1 MNEVAHNT
9 NLDNLTDTRS
19 KSSEEFTPEEHE
31 LMTGVILNEDEQTR
45 IKDEIARV
53 KEDMS
58 RDKVL
63 GKPTAE
69 SEKTL
74 ESLEKELSDRV
85 TIVNSFAD
93 THGYEIITEN
103 DSNNNATTMG
113 NNEKIK
119 AVESGQNEG
128 NPSHEGRQAHLESS
142 IDQTKQEI
150 AELQK
155 NKNSSYVIQEKL
167 KFLNYKLTGL
177 EGELEIVNKSLH
189 QPDKETVESKMI
201 HPKIFYHEPTVP
213 PVAPV
218 ESIEA
223 SNRSDAPPD
232 EKSVDEINSLVYQ
245 TPDGVVL
252 PMRNLTKIKQEA
264 RAPVD
269 ERPAVNEEL
278 GRSLLYDETI
288 VGINREIDAENRKAK
303 EASARLSD
311 HTEEKTASDLEKNIR
326 RAKERVH
333 ELEIERT
340 LHIKNKI
347 TSSSNEDV
355 RAMTHVAK
363 MVIANPNEKHKI
375 EALEV
380 IKALQE
386 KDSYANNEMPGSD
399 EATEIVP
406 EVIVPSAA
414 INQEVPPAELTLK
427 DKPISVVSE
436 IVQTVEIPLIKNEE
450 ALVPDTA
457 SPMKTISEQSTEGEN
472 KKLTPVDEKLIE
484 GIKEMPRVPFALTTE
499 AQELLKSVE
508 SRAFPAFV
516 SANLKKIM
524 GENGI
529 EVSEN
534 DTPNAL
540 IEKLKQKQQENL
552 QVSEQGEK
560 KSNPFENAMAK
571 IISENPKRA
580 ERLLATIG
588 TTPEMR
594 ERMEKLLGATQ
605 VFTKKTE
612 ALEKEKDPWV
622 VEHVLKIGE
631 WYRHQPLRN
640 KLIASAIFISTASG
654 TALFGGAG
662 IGMIMG
668 AAFTGSAIQRV
679 LGGAAMFATV
689 EGMLTKQ
696 SLARNEEEKKILGM
710 RMNVVLGALAGTGV
724 FLGGKLLG
732 DYLSTPTE
740 SGAGSTSREVIANQL
755 KVPPPIPESTPSIST
770 SEIPASPPHE
780 VVENSMHP
788 TQNEYVQKVEAVR
801 ESIKSEATQTVPL
814 VETSYT
820 VHGDDKLWNIIK
832 EKIPEIQDLD
842 GEGRQSNA
850 IANIIEQ
857 IKKDPEG
864 FGISSGNVNSLT
876 AGDTIDLEKINS
888 VLETTTIP
896 IEDGQSVGIIERASG
911 LTDTESS
918 HIITNNEKISAWHAV
933 HPDALLTTETVEK
946 ILSGTMDG
954 ATSVTP
960 EINYLAEIT
969 KDYTLSMPDTGGRTM
984 EQLAVEALS
993 MDTNAVLY
1001 ADVQT
1006 MFGSKGFFGYGFMG
1020 TNGEKSIDWLDFK
1033 DRPVSEV
1040 VTKSFGGTLIG
1051 DEGGVQKFG
1060 MDSPGAI
1067 DKMKGYLKMLTEKAG
1082 SGITPEPKET
1092 VEHFSKR
1099 AIGVIISKK

>member
-9 NLDNLTDTRS
+9 NLDNLTDTKS
-19 KSSEEFTPEEHE
+19 KSSEEFTPEERE

-74 ESLEKELSDRV
+74 GSLEKELSDRV

-119 AVESGQNEG
+119 AVESGENEG
-128 NPSHEGRQAHLESS
+128 NTSHEGRQAHLESS

-189 QPDKETVESKMI
+189 QPDKDTVESKMI

-213 PVAPV
+213 PVPSV

-223 SNRSDAPPD
+223 SNKPDTPPG

-245 TPDGVVL
+245 TPEGVVL
-252 PMRNLTKIKQEA
+252 PMRNLAKIKQEA

-311 HTEEKTASDLEKNIR
+311 HAGEGTPSDLEKSIR
-326 RAKERVH
+326 RAKERVR

-355 RAMTHVAK
+355 GAMTHVAK

-386 KDSYANNEMPGSD
+386 KDSHANNEMPGSD

-414 INQEVPPAELTLK
+414 INQEVPPKELALK

-472 KKLTPVDEKLIE
+472 KKLTPVGEKPPE
-484 GIKEMPRVPFALTTE
+484 DIKEMPRVPFVLTTE

-516 SANLKKIM
+516 SVNLKKIM

-540 IEKLKQKQQENL
+540 IEKLKQKQQESL
-552 QVSEQGEK
+552 QVNEQGEK
-560 KSNPFENAMAK
+560 ELNPFEKAILK
-571 IISENPKRA
+571 IKSEDPARA

-588 TTPEMR
+588 TNQEQR
-594 ERMEKLLGATQ
+594 ERIEKLLSATQ
-605 VFTKKTE
+605 TFTENTE
-612 ALEKEKDPWV
+612 AIEKDSQV
-622 VEHVLKIGE
+622 VEYALKIGNA
-631 WYRHQPLRN
+631 YRNLPLKK
-640 KLIASAIFISTASG
+640 KLIASA
-654 TALFGGAG
+654 LLVGGASAFAATG
-662 IGMIMG
+662 GASAAMIAT
-668 AAFTGSAIQRV
+668 AALTGSAFQRAM
-679 LGGAAMFATV
+679 GGLAMFAAV
-689 EGMLTKQ
+689 EGMLTKK
-696 SLARNEEEKKILGM
+696 SIASNEKEERMLGM
-710 RMNVVLGALAGTGV
+710 RMNVILGALAGTGV

-755 KVPPPIPESTPSIST
+755 KVPPPIPESTSSIST

-857 IKKDPEG
+857 IKKDPG
-864 FGISSGNVNSLT
+864 SFGISSGNVDSLS
-876 AGDTIDLEKINS
+876 AGDTIHLDKIHD
-888 VLETTTIP
+888 VLNTTTIP

-960 EINYLAEIT
+960 EINHLAEIT

-984 EQLAVEALS
+984 EQLAAEALA
-993 MDTNAVLY
+993 MDTNAVLH

-1006 MFGSKGFFGYGFMG
+1006 MFGSKGFFGYGFLG

-1040 VTKSFGGTLIG
+1040 VTKSFGGTLVG